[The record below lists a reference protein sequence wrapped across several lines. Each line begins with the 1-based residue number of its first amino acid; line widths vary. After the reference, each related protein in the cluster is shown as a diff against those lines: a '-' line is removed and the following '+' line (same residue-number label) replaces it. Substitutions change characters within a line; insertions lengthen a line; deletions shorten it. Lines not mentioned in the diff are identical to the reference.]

1 MFDELKYFIAVV
13 DYKNFTKAAEYL
25 NLSQPSVSL
34 HIKHLEEELQVNLIQ
49 RSSKEKK
56 IVITPAGMF
65 LYEKAK
71 VIIELMEKTKSELLD
86 YSKVIR
92 GNLKIGASFT
102 VGEYFLPEFLR
113 NFTKEFSELDIEVI
127 IKNTTDICNLV
138 KNKEVDIGLVEG
150 SIPSSYFKYDAFYQD
165 EMVLAVP
172 YNYKFSGIN
181 FSLEELQNQTWISR
195 EVGSGT
201 RDYLKFFLSSNN
213 IETKNIMVFGSNY
226 AVKEAVKN
234 GLGMTLI
241 SSYVTKNA
249 VENKEVKVI
258 NLPKHYTRHFN
269 YIIPKTASTSK
280 AVEMLIEK
288 LINEFSF

>member
-34 HIKHLEEELQVNLIQ
+34 HIKHLEDELQVNLIQ

-71 VIIELMEKTKSELLD
+71 EIIELMEKTKSELLD

-113 NFTKEFSELDIEVI
+113 DFTKEFSELDIEVI
-127 IKNTTDICNLV
+127 IKNTMDICNLV

-213 IETKNIMVFGSNY
+213 IETKNMMVFGSNY

-234 GLGMTLI
+234 GLGITLI
-241 SSYVTKNA
+241 SSYVTKSA
-249 VENKEVKVI
+249 VESKEVTVI

-269 YIIPKTASTSK
+269 YIIPKAGSTSK

-288 LINEFSF
+288 LICKFSF